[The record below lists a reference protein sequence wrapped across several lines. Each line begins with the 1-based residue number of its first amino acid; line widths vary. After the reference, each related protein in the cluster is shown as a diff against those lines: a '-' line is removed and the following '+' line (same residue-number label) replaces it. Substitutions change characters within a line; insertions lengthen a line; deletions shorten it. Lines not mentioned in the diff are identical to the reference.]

1 MSFEVRG
8 GAWRGRGYWASCVPK
23 LYPVSL
29 SPTFAAVM
37 LFAPFVVR
45 PEAVPLRTR
54 SAPLAFSPGAEV
66 TSSALPFLSR
76 SIRRTALPKPSSVSA
91 VPGTPAVSWL

>member
-1 MSFEVRG
+1 MSFEVG
-8 GAWRGRGYWASCVPK
+8 GEDAATSYWASCAPK
-23 LYPVSL
+23 LYAVAL
-29 SPTFAAVM
+29 SPAFAAEM

-45 PEAVPLRTR
+45 PEAVPPRTK
-54 SAPLAFSPGAEV
+54 SAPLASSPGAAV

-76 SIRRTALPKPSSVSA
+76 SIRRTAPPKPSWVSA